1 MDNLQHLHTLGNSG
15 FTTEEAS
22 FLYYRVPDEDPSGH
36 SMILPFGEYYRI
48 RMASRVLSEEE
59 KIAEW
64 EERKREK
71 ENAMVPHFHYD

>member
-1 MDNLQHLHTLGNSG
+1 MGNFEFG
-15 FTTEEAS
+15 TEESS
-22 FLYYRVPDEDPSGH
+22 FLHCRVPDEDPSGH

-48 RMASRVLSEEE
+48 KMASRVLTEEE

-71 ENAMVPHFHYD
+71 ENAMVSLNMFLFRESV